1 MKLIA
6 SAPLKV
12 GGKRREPGELF
23 ECDDAVG
30 EELLQS
36 GDALVA
42 SDAEEPA
49 RHDKPAEGKAKAKPR
64 APAKGGNG

>member
-6 SAPLKV
+6 SAPVKV
-12 GGKRREPGELF
+12 GGKRREPGEPF

-36 GDALVA
+36 GDALPA
-42 SDAEEPA
+42 SGVDEPA
-49 RHDKPAEGKAKAKPR
+49 RHDKPAEGKAKAKPK
-64 APAKGGNG
+64 APARGGNG